1 MSKRIVRRPV
11 PPDVSFTNGLH
22 PVLRRVYAAR
32 GVSGLD
38 EIEYP
43 LKRLHSY
50 HALKGIEQA
59 VDLLCEALERRM
71 RILIL
76 ADFDADG
83 ATSCALAV
91 WGLRALGADDVC
103 YLVPDR
109 FRYGYG
115 LTPEIV
121 AVAAEHAP
129 ALLITVDN
137 GIACLEGVAEARR
150 SGMRVLITDHHL
162 PGPRLPDAEA
172 IVNPNQPGCAFP
184 SKAIAGVGVMFYVLS
199 ALRARLRQAGWFERM
214 GLLEPNL
221 AEGLDLV
228 AVGTIADVVSLDY
241 NNRILVA
248 QGLARIRAGRCRP
261 GIRALVAVAGREL
274 SRLTAG
280 DLGFVV
286 GPRLN
291 AAGRLADMSL
301 GIACLLSHD
310 ESSASAMARQLD
322 TLNQERRVIER
333 QMREQALAALEA
345 LLLEDTE
352 ALPRGLCLYDGTW
365 HQGVIGILAGRIKDR
380 LHRPV
385 VAFAEGGEGMLKGSA
400 RSVQGVHIRDVLEAC
415 AAKHPGL
422 IVRFG
427 GHTMAAGLS
436 LRAADLPRF
445 QAAFDEEVR
454 RWLPADELSGLVF
467 TDGELR
473 ADEITL
479 ELAQAIQNGG
489 PWGQG
494 FPEPLFDGEF
504 ELANHRVV
512 GERHLMLTLRPCRST
527 LAGHTLGVAGRSEP
541 IAAIAFNAVEEGWPL
556 HAPRLQLA
564 YRLDIND
571 YQGNRHPRLVV
582 EHALPV

>member
-1 MSKRIVRRPV
+1 MNKRIVRRPI
-11 PPDVSFTNGLH
+11 PPDVSLTNGLH

-59 VDLLCEALERRM
+59 VDLLCEALERRA

-91 WGLRALGADDVC
+91 WGLRALGAADVR

-121 AVAAEHAP
+121 TVAAEQAP

-137 GIACLEGVAEARR
+137 GIACLEGVAEAQRR
-150 SGMRVLITDHHL
+150 GMRVLVTDHHL
-162 PGPRLPDAEA
+162 PGAELPQAEA
-172 IVNPNQPGCAFP
+172 IVNPNQPVCPFA

-199 ALRARLRQAGWFERM
+199 ALRARLRRAGWFERT
-214 GLLEPNL
+214 GLPEPNL

-261 GIRALVAVAGREL
+261 GIRALVAVAGRGL

-301 GIACLLSHD
+301 GIACLLCCD
-310 ESSASAMARQLD
+310 QSSASTIAGQLD

-365 HQGVIGILAGRIKDR
+365 HQGVIGILAGRLKDR

-385 VAFAEGGEGMLKGSA
+385 IAFADGCEGMLKGSA
-400 RSVQGVHIRDVLEAC
+400 RSVPGVHIRDVLESC

-422 IVRFG
+422 IARFG
-427 GHTMAAGLS
+427 GHAMAAGLS
-436 LRAADLPRF
+436 LRKADLPRF
-445 QAAFDEEVR
+445 QVVFDEEVR
-454 RWLPADELSGLVF
+454 HWLSSEDLSGQVM
-467 TDGELR
+467 TDGDLGAE
-473 ADEITL
+473 EMTL
-479 ELAQAIQNGG
+479 DLAEAIWNGG

-504 ELANHRVV
+504 EVLNHRVV
-512 GERHLMLTLRPCRST
+512 AERHLKLTLGISGTRQ
-527 LAGHTLGVAGRSEP
+527 P
-541 IAAIAFNAVEEGWPL
+541 IEAMAFNAVDDDWPL
-556 HAPRLQLA
+556 HTPRLQLA
-564 YRLDIND
+564 YRLDIDD
-571 YQGNRHPRLVV
+571 YQGDRRPRLIV
-582 EHALPV
+582 EHALAAG